1 MRNEARH
8 TSCGSF
14 CHFVASN
21 VEYSLGYPGCGP
33 QSIRGNPCVANS
45 SPMGNRNR
53 DRNRNRNGNRIHNF
67 SKVGTGNGKVK
78 NSFGSTALSVW
89 YVVRRLQSVTFTFLM
104 FMLLN
109 CYILKQCMYFVTFF
123 YHMTFTL

>member
-1 MRNEARH
+1 
-8 TSCGSF
+8 
-14 CHFVASN
+14 
-21 VEYSLGYPGCGP
+21 
-33 QSIRGNPCVANS
+33 
-45 SPMGNRNR
+45 MGNRNR